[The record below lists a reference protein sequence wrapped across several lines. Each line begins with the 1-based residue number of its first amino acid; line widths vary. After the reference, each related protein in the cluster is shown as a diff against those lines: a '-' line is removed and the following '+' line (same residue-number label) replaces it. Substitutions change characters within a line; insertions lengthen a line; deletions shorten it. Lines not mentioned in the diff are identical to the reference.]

1 MVLYNCEIC
10 NYTTKIKTHFERH
23 LKTKRHLKKE
33 ENYHNESVKYT
44 ISPQNTTK
52 YHTNTTHIPQNTTK
66 YHKIPHKNVEISENK
81 KFECE
86 FCNKLFSR
94 IDSLN
99 RHIQKYCKKGSLHE
113 NEEFLKLEIEE
124 HKAEK
129 EKLYKY
135 IDKLIDKTGDTNI
148 TIDKQMNNQIKL
160 NNFGEENLSHITD
173 DYKLKML
180 SLPYGMIQNMI
191 EKVHFNNKFP
201 ENKNIALTNKRDN
214 MIRVFRGKKWRYQD
228 RNYVVDE
235 IIKNNYNR
243 LDEYFEEVGKDKM
256 NFIHNK
262 RYLRFQKKFDTNDEV
277 LMDKI
282 KKETEM
288 IILSE
293 NLQKQN

>member
-1 MVLYNCEIC
+1 MKEQTCKFC
-10 NYTTKIKTHFERH
+10 NFTTKLKSNFTRH
-23 LKTKRHLKKE
+23 LKTKKHAINE
-33 ENYHNESVKYT
+33 ENYYKKNEKEYF
-44 ISPQNTTK
+44 SPQNTTK

-66 YHKIPHKNVEISENK
+66 YHKIPHKNVEISKNK

-99 RHIQKYCKKGSLHE
+99 RHIQKYCKKNTMYE

-235 IIKNNYNR
+235 LIKNNYNR
-243 LDEYFEEVGKDKM
+243 LDEYFEEIGKDKM

-262 RYLRFQKKFDTNDEV
+262 RYLKFQKKFDTNDEV

>member
-1 MVLYNCEIC
+1 MY
-10 NYTTKIKTHFERH
+10 
-23 LKTKRHLKKE
+23 
-33 ENYHNESVKYT
+33 
-44 ISPQNTTK
+44 
-52 YHTNTTHIPQNTTK
+52 
-66 YHKIPHKNVEISENK
+66 
-81 KFECE
+81 
-86 FCNKLFSR
+86 
-94 IDSLN
+94 
-99 RHIQKYCKKGSLHE
+99 E

-235 IIKNNYNR
+235 LIKNNYNR
-243 LDEYFEEVGKDKM
+243 LDEYFEEIGKDKM

-262 RYLRFQKKFDTNDEV
+262 RYLKFQKKFDTNDEV